1 MLIELDRSYLMCR
14 PAVLRLFSFL
24 LFLAAITPLVYAYQ
38 SNSGTVSGTI
48 TDPSGAVLH
57 NATVE
62 ITNPVSGY
70 TRTLKTDSTGQFRFY
85 NVPFNPYRITV
96 TMQGFGTIVK
106 SVNVDT
112 IVPVV
117 TPIKLGVAEASTT
130 VTVESG
136 ADLIENDPTFH
147 TDVDRSTIDRMPI
160 ESQSSSLSSIV
171 TLSSPGVAADSNGL
185 FHGLGDHAENSFS
198 IDGQPITDQQSK
210 VFSNQV
216 PSDAIQSLEVISGA
230 PPAEF
235 GDKTSLVIKATTRS
249 GQGVTEPHGSIAFDY
264 GTFGTSSLD
273 ANIAYGGARW
283 GNFFAVSGLNSGR
296 FLDGPEFQTLH
307 DKGNQ
312 QNVFDRYDYQFS
324 DADSLHANVQYTR
337 SWFQT
342 PNSWDTMNVS
352 DQFGNSVGDADQR
365 SKIETY
371 NIAPTWTHIFNP
383 NTVSNL
389 GVYIRRDAF
398 SYFPSNNPLADL
410 GPIQQETV
418 QQYRTLLNTGAHAD
432 VSWMKGIHN
441 VKAGVLYQQTF
452 LRENMHTGL
461 VDPALNAPCVDADGN
476 PVNGF
481 SDPAQC
487 AAANLTANDA
497 FNPVLLP
504 HDLTRGGQ
512 NYFWHGQTDVKQL
525 ALYVQDQITKGNWLL
540 NLGIRGDLYNGL
552 AIQRMAEPRV
562 GISYNIKKT
571 NTVLRVSYA
580 RVQET
585 PFNENLVLSVNGCY
599 DPVIQGIFE
608 TLGPC
613 VPAPFNPGMRNEFH
627 AGFQQA
633 FSKHLVVSAEY
644 IWKYTHNAYDFSVFG
659 ATPITFPI
667 TWHNSKIPGFALRA
681 NVPETHGISA
691 FVVMSS
697 VAARFFNPQNGGV
710 GATPGTPGSNYPF
723 RIDHDERYNQT
734 THIQYALPF
743 RKSTWF
749 GFNWRYD
756 SGLVAGATPCYN
768 VTDPNSGCADFS
780 FDANGN
786 PLTINGQPAI
796 DLTSLTA
803 DQQFQAGLACGGVK
817 ATPTSALPDLCP
829 ASQLT
834 SNLLHIPAAGTENDD
849 HNPPRVAPR
858 SLFDLAIGEDNLFHG
873 DKRKVGLRLTA
884 VNVTNKY
891 ALYNF
896 LSTFSGTHYVTP
908 RAFTGEVS
916 FSF

>member
-1 MLIELDRSYLMCR
+1 MRR
-14 PAVLRLFSFL
+14 PALLHLSLAVL
-24 LFLAAITPLVYAYQ
+24 LAFTATLARAQ

-48 TDPSGAVLH
+48 TDPSGAVVPG
-57 NATVE
+57 ASVE
-62 ITNPVSGY
+62 INNHVTGY
-70 TRTLKTDSTGQFRFY
+70 KRTARTDAAGQFRFY
-85 NVPFNPYRITV
+85 NVPFNPYRITA
-96 TMQGFGTIVK
+96 TMQGFGAATK
-106 SVNVDT
+106 SVDVNTLVP
-112 IVPVV
+112 IVL
-117 TPIKLGVAEASTT
+117 PIKLGMVEASTT
-130 VTVESG
+130 VNVEGGS
-136 ADLIENDPTFH
+136 DLIENDSTFH

-171 TLSSPGVAADSNGL
+171 TLSSPGVTADSNGL

-198 IDGQPITDQQSK
+198 VDGQPITDQQSK
-210 VFSNQV
+210 VFSNQL
-216 PSDAIQSLEVISGA
+216 PADAVQSLEVIGGA
-230 PPAEF
+230 PTAEY

-249 GQGVTEPHGSIAFDY
+249 GQGITSPHGSIALDY
-264 GTFGTSSLD
+264 GTFGSTSLD
-273 ANIAYGGARW
+273 ATLAYGGQHW
-283 GNFFAVSGLNSGR
+283 GNFVAISGLNSGR

-312 QNVFDRYDYQFS
+312 QNVFDRIDYQFK
-324 DADSLHANVQYTR
+324 DADSIHTNFQYTR

-342 PNSWDTMNVS
+342 PNSFDTTNVF
-352 DQFGNSVGDADQR
+352 DQFGNSVGATDQR
-365 SKIETY
+365 SKIETF
-371 NIAPTWTHIFNP
+371 NIAPTWTHIINQD
-383 NTVSNL
+383 TVANI
-389 GVYIRRDAF
+389 GAYVRRDGYN
-398 SYFPSNNPLADL
+398 YFPSNNPLADL

-418 QQYRTLLNTGAHAD
+418 QQYRTLTNTGIHAD
-432 VSWMKGIHN
+432 VSWAKGIHN
-441 VKAGVLYQQTF
+441 VKGGILYQQTF
-452 LRENMHTGL
+452 LRENLHTGL
-461 VDPALNAPCVDADGN
+461 VDPALNAPCVDANGD

-481 SDPAQC
+481 TDPSQC
-487 AAANLTANDA
+487 AGAGLAANTG
-497 FNPVLLP
+497 FNPILLP

-525 ALYVQDQITKGNWLL
+525 ALFAQDQITKGSWLL

-552 AIQRMAEPRV
+552 AIQRMIEPRV
-562 GISYNIKKT
+562 GISYNIKRT

-599 DPVIQGIFE
+599 DPIIQGIFQ
-608 TLGPC
+608 TLGSC
-613 VPAPFNPGMRNEFH
+613 TPAPFNPGMRNEFH
-627 AGFQQA
+627 AGLQQA

-667 TWHNSKIPGFALRA
+667 AWKNSKIPGFALRA
-681 NVPETHGISA
+681 NVPETHDISA

-697 VAARFFNPQNGGV
+697 VAARFFNPQVGGV
-710 GATPGTPGSNYPF
+710 GATPGTPGTNYPF
-723 RIDHDERYNQT
+723 RIDHDERFNQT
-734 THIQYALPF
+734 THLQYALPF

-756 SGLVAGATPCYN
+756 SGLVAGSTPCYN

-780 FDANGN
+780 FDNNGN

-796 DLTSLTA
+796 NLSGLTA
-803 DQQFQAGLACGGVK
+803 DQQFQAGLACGGVR

-834 SNLLHIPAAGTENDD
+834 SNLLHIPGVNTGNDD
-849 HNPPRVAPR
+849 HNPPRIQPR
-858 SLFDLAIGEDNLFHG
+858 SLFDIAIGEDNLFHG

-908 RAFTGEVS
+908 RSFTGEVS
-916 FSF
+916 FNF

>member
-1 MLIELDRSYLMCR
+1 MRR
-14 PAVLRLFSFL
+14 PVFLRLLSF
-24 LFLAAITPLVYAYQ
+24 AISLPIIVGASLCANAQ
-38 SNSGTVSGTI
+38 SNSGTVSGTV
-48 TDPSGAVLH
+48 TDPSGAVVPG
-57 NATVE
+57 ASVE
-62 ITNPVSGY
+62 INNHVSGY
-70 TRTLKTDSTGQFRFY
+70 KRTAKTDASGQFRFY
-85 NVPFNPYRITV
+85 NIPFNPYRVTA
-96 TMQGFGTIVK
+96 TMQGFGAATK
-106 SVNVDT
+106 SVDIST
-112 IVPVV
+112 TVPLVL
-117 TPIKLGVAEASTT
+117 PIKLGMVEASTT
-130 VTVESG
+130 VTVEGGS
-136 ADLIENDPTFH
+136 DLIENDSTFH

-171 TLSSPGVAADSNGL
+171 TLSSPGVTADSNGL

-198 IDGQPITDQQSK
+198 VDGQPITDQQSK
-210 VFSNQV
+210 VFSNQL
-216 PSDAIQSLEVISGA
+216 PADAVQSLEVIGGA
-230 PPAEF
+230 PTAEY

-249 GQGVTEPHGSIAFDY
+249 GQGVTSPHGSIAFGY
-264 GTFGTSSLD
+264 GTFGSSSLD
-273 ANIAYGGARW
+273 ATLAYGGPHW
-283 GNFFAVSGLNSGR
+283 GNFVAISGLNSGR

-312 QNVFDRYDYQFS
+312 QNVFDRVDYQFN
-324 DADSLHANVQYTR
+324 DTNSLHTNLQYTR

-342 PNSWDTMNVS
+342 PNSFDTSNVF
-352 DQFGNSVGDADQR
+352 DQFGNSVGAADQR

-371 NIAPTWTHIFNP
+371 NIAPTWTHIL
-383 NTVSNL
+383 NTDTVTNL
-389 GVYIRRDAF
+389 GIYIRRDGYN
-398 SYFPSNNPLADL
+398 YFPSNNPLADF

-418 QQYRTLLNTGAHAD
+418 QQYRTLTNTGAHGD
-432 VSWMKGIHN
+432 LSWVKGIHN

-452 LRENMHTGL
+452 LRENLHTGL
-461 VDPALNAPCVDADGN
+461 VDPALNAPCVDANGD

-481 SDPAQC
+481 NNPAQC
-487 AAANLTANDA
+487 ANAGLNANVA

-525 ALYVQDQITKGNWLL
+525 ALYAQDQITKGPWLL

-552 AIQRMAEPRV
+552 AVQRMVEPRV
-562 GISYNIKKT
+562 GLSYNIKRT

-599 DPVIQGIFE
+599 DPVIQGIFQ
-608 TLGPC
+608 TLGNC
-613 VPAPFNPGMRNEFH
+613 TPAPFNPGMRNEFH

-667 TWHNSKIPGFALRA
+667 AWKNSKIPGFALRA

-697 VAARFFNPQNGGV
+697 VAARFFNPQVGGV
-710 GATPGTPGSNYPF
+710 GATPGTPGTNFPF
-723 RIDHDERYNQT
+723 RIDHDERFNQT

-756 SGLVAGATPCYN
+756 SGLVAGSTPCYN
-768 VTDPNSGCADFS
+768 VNDPNSRCANYS
-780 FDANGN
+780 FDNNGN

-796 DLTSLTA
+796 NLTSLTA
-803 DQQFQAGLACGGVK
+803 DQQFQAGLACGGVR
-817 ATPTSALPDLCP
+817 ATPTSALPGLCL

-834 SNLLHIPAAGTENDD
+834 SSLLHIPTANTADD
-849 HNPPRVAPR
+849 DRNPPRIQPR
-858 SLFDLAIGEDNLFHG
+858 SLFDIAIGEDNLFHG

-916 FSF
+916 FNF

>member
-1 MLIELDRSYLMCR
+1 MRR
-14 PAVLRLFSFL
+14 PISRLFLPLL
-24 LFLAAITPLVYAYQ
+24 LFFTALLPGAYAFQ
-38 SNSGTVSGTI
+38 SSSGTVSGTV
-48 TDPSGAVLH
+48 TDPTGAVVPGAKVTL
-57 NATVE
+57 
-62 ITNPVSGY
+62 TNHVSGY
-70 TRTLKTDSTGQFRFY
+70 TRTAISDSSGQFRFY
-85 NVPFNPYRITV
+85 NVPFNPYRVNVIAE
-96 TMQGFGTIVK
+96 GFGAATK
-106 SVNVDT
+106 SVDINA
-112 IVPVV
+112 IVPVIL
-117 TPIKLGVAEASTT
+117 PIQLNLAGSSTT

-136 ADLIENDPTFH
+136 ADLIENDSTFH
-147 TDVDRSTIDRMPI
+147 TDVDRAVIDRMPL

-171 TLSSPGVAADSNGL
+171 TLSAPGVAADSNGL

-198 IDGQPITDQQSK
+198 VDGQPITDQQSK
-210 VFSNQV
+210 VFSNQL
-216 PSDAIQSLEVISGA
+216 PSDAVQSLEVIGGA
-230 PPAEF
+230 PPAEY
-235 GDKTSLVIKATTRS
+235 GDKTSLIIKATTRS
-249 GQGVTEPHGSIAFDY
+249 GQGVTSPHGSIAFDY
-264 GTFGTSSLD
+264 GTFGTASVD
-273 ANIAYGGARW
+273 GNVAYGGQRW
-283 GNFFAVSGLNSGR
+283 GNFLAANGMNSGR

-312 QNVFDRYDYQFS
+312 QNVFDRVDFQLT
-324 DADSLHANVQYTR
+324 DADSLHTNLQYTR

-342 PNSWDTMNVS
+342 PNSYDTMNVS
-352 DQFGNSVGDADQR
+352 DQFGNSVGAADQR
-365 SKIETY
+365 SKIETF
-371 NIAPTWTHIFNP
+371 NVAPTWTHLINQ
-383 NTVSNL
+383 NTVLNF
-389 GVYIRRDAF
+389 GAYIRRDA
-398 SYFPSNNPLADL
+398 YNYIPSNNPLADL

-418 QQYRTLLNTGAHAD
+418 QQYRTLMNTGIRSD
-432 VSWMKGIHN
+432 VSWVKGIHN
-441 VKAGVLYQQTF
+441 VKIGGVYQQTF
-452 LRENMHTGL
+452 LRENLSTGL
-461 VDPALNAPCVDADGN
+461 IDPALNAPCVDADGN

-481 SDPAQC
+481 NDPEQC
-487 AAANLTANDA
+487 AGAGLTANDA

-504 HDLTRGGQ
+504 HDLTRGGS
-512 NYFWHGQTDVKQL
+512 NYSWHGRTDVKQL
-525 ALYVQDQITKGNWLL
+525 ALYAQDQITKGPWLL

-552 AIQRMAEPRV
+552 AIQRMVEPRV
-562 GISYNIKKT
+562 GLSYNIKQT

-613 VPAPFNPGMRNEFH
+613 TAAPFNPGMRNEFH

-633 FSKHLVVSAEY
+633 FSRHLVVSAEY

-667 TWHNSKIPGFALRA
+667 AWKNSKIPGFALRA

-697 VAARFFNPQNGGV
+697 VAARFFNPQVGGV
-710 GATPGTPGSNYPF
+710 GSTPGTPGSNFPF
-723 RIDHDERYNQT
+723 RIDHDERFNQT
-734 THIQYALPF
+734 THLQYALPF

-749 GFNWRYD
+749 GFNWRFD

-780 FDANGN
+780 FDSNGN

-796 DLTSLTA
+796 SLTSLTA
-803 DQQFQAGLACGGVK
+803 DQQFQAGLACGGVA
-817 ATPTSALPDLCP
+817 ATPTSALPGLCP

-834 SNLLHIPAAGTENDD
+834 SSLLHIPGAGTENDD
-849 HNPPRVAPR
+849 HNPPRVQQR
-858 SLFDLAIGEDNLFHG
+858 SLFDIALGEDNLFHG
-873 DKRKVGLRLTA
+873 DKHKVGLRVTA

-908 RAFTGEVS
+908 RAITGEISYS
-916 FSF
+916 F

>member
-1 MLIELDRSYLMCR
+1 MRR
-14 PAVLRLFSFL
+14 PVLQILVALL
-24 LFLAAITPLVYAYQ
+24 LFFTVLQPWAHAYQ
-38 SNSGTVSGTI
+38 SNSGTVSGTV
-48 TDPSGAVLH
+48 TDPSGAVVPGAKVTL
-57 NATVE
+57 
-62 ITNPVSGY
+62 TNHVSGY
-70 TRTLKTDSTGQFRFY
+70 TRTATSDDSGQFRFY
-85 NVPFNPYRITV
+85 NVPFNPYRVNV
-96 TMQGFGTIVK
+96 TAEGFGPASKAIDI
-106 SVNVDT
+106 NA
-112 IVPVV
+112 IVPIVV
-117 TPIKLGVAEASTT
+117 PVQLTVAGSAST

-136 ADLIENDPTFH
+136 SDLIENDSTFH

-216 PSDAIQSLEVISGA
+216 PSDAIQSLEVIGGA

-249 GQGVTEPHGSIAFDY
+249 GQGVTSPHGSIAFDY

-273 ANIAYGGARW
+273 ANLAYGGQRW
-283 GNFFAVSGLNSGR
+283 GNFVAVSGLNTGR

-312 QNVFDRYDYQFS
+312 QNVFDRVDFQIT
-324 DADSLHANVQYTR
+324 DADSLHTNLQYTR

-342 PNSWDTMNVS
+342 PNTFDTMNVF
-352 DQFGNSVGDADQR
+352 DQFGDSVGPTDQR

-371 NIAPTWTHIFNP
+371 NIAPTWTHIVNP
-383 NTVSNL
+383 NTVANL
-389 GVYIRRDAF
+389 GVFVRRDG
-398 SYFPSNNPLADL
+398 YNYIPSNNPLADL
-410 GPIQQETV
+410 GSIQQETV
-418 QQYRTLLNTGAHAD
+418 QQYRTLTNTGAHSD
-432 VSWMKGIHN
+432 ITWVKGIHN
-441 VKAGVLYQQTF
+441 VKVGALYQQTF
-452 LRENMHTGL
+452 LRENLHTGL
-461 VDPALNAPCVDADGN
+461 VDPALNAPCVDADGA

-481 SDPAQC
+481 NDPAQC
-487 AAANLTANDA
+487 AGVGLAANGA

-504 HDLTRGGQ
+504 FDLTRGGT
-512 NYFWHGQTDVKQL
+512 NYFWRGQTDVKQL
-525 ALYVQDQITKGNWLL
+525 ALYAQDQITKGNWLL

-552 AIQRMAEPRV
+552 AIQRMIEPRV

-585 PFNENLVLSVNGCY
+585 PFNENLVLSTNGCY
-599 DPVIQGIFE
+599 APVIQGIFE
-608 TLGPC
+608 TLGAC
-613 VPAPFNPGMRNEFH
+613 TPAPFNPGMRNEFH

-667 TWHNSKIPGFALRA
+667 EWKNSKIPGFALRA

-697 VAARFFNPQNGGV
+697 VAARFFNPQVGGV
-710 GATPGTPGSNYPF
+710 GATPGTPGSNSPF
-723 RIDHDERYNQT
+723 RIDHDERFNETAHLQYN
-734 THIQYALPF
+734 LPF
-743 RKSTWF
+743 RKSAWL

-768 VTDPNSGCADFS
+768 TTDPNSGCAGFS
-780 FDANGN
+780 FDPNGN

-796 DLTSLTA
+796 DLSSLTA
-803 DQQFQAGLACGGVK
+803 DQQFQAGLACGGIK
-817 ATPTSALPDLCP
+817 ATPTSAIPGGVCL

-834 SNLLHIPAAGTENDD
+834 SSLLNIPAPGTEDDD
-849 HNPPRVAPR
+849 HNPPRVQQR
-858 SLFDLAIGEDNLFHG
+858 SLFDIALGEDNLFHG
-873 DKRKVGLRLTA
+873 DKHKVGLRVTA
-884 VNVTNKY
+884 VNLTNKY

-908 RAFTGEVS
+908 RAITGEISYS
-916 FSF
+916 F